1 VRKILDNK
9 SSKPRVMLV
18 LQFFEPEPVYKGQSF
33 AEEIAKA
40 GYEVEVVT
48 GFPNYPDGKIY
59 DGYRIRLIHRSK
71 KNGILITRLPLFP
84 SQNKKI
90 LFRILNYLSFMLSV
104 FCYLTIFSQRSNLI
118 YVYHPPQTVGIAV
131 IASQLFRRTPV
142 VLDIHDLWPDALSAS
157 GMISNPL
164 ILKVVDFAC
173 SWTYQRAQHIIL
185 HTDGFRKKLYERGV
199 PNEKMTTVIGWADER
214 NKPSAHFITSKTMDG
229 PSGLR
234 VLFAGNIGR
243 AQDLDTVVDAAH
255 LLQSE
260 GEGKTATIFILGSGI
275 ALDALKDKVQKLG
288 LYNVFFLPRVSA
300 AKVGTYLAAADVL
313 LIHLRD
319 DPLFSLNIPSK
330 LQAYMLAGKPIIM
343 GAKGEAKRLLDDAV
357 AGVSVPPGNPRKL
370 AEAVLCLAAMPKH
383 LRDKLGDNARNY
395 YWRKLCMEKGMKIF
409 FSIFKNVRS
418 S

>member
-1 VRKILDNK
+1 
-9 SSKPRVMLV
+9 
-18 LQFFEPEPVYKGQSF
+18 
-33 AEEIAKA
+33 
-40 GYEVEVVT
+40 
-48 GFPNYPDGKIY
+48 
-59 DGYRIRLIHRSK
+59 
-71 KNGILITRLPLFP
+71 
-84 SQNKKI
+84 
-90 LFRILNYLSFMLSV
+90 
-104 FCYLTIFSQRSNLI
+104 
-118 YVYHPPQTVGIAV
+118 
-131 IASQLFRRTPV
+131 
-142 VLDIHDLWPDALSAS
+142 
-157 GMISNPL
+157 
-164 ILKVVDFAC
+164 
-173 SWTYQRAQHIIL
+173 
-185 HTDGFRKKLYERGV
+185 
-199 PNEKMTTVIGWADER
+199 
-214 NKPSAHFITSKTMDG
+214 
-229 PSGLR
+229 
-234 VLFAGNIGR
+234 
-243 AQDLDTVVDAAH
+243 
-255 LLQSE
+255 
-260 GEGKTATIFILGSGI
+260 
-275 ALDALKDKVQKLG
+275 LKDKVQKLG